1 MELDFPSFSSFTQS
15 MFKSLVSALLAILL
29 LAAPGLA
36 DERVAIVRS
45 NGLLVF
51 LPNIDGPGTYGT
63 YLVPNE
69 LGRTDI
75 DRFLHHGNPIQ
86 INFLPPSEL
95 PRNFADFGEK
105 EKLEAFF
112 ETEAGHLSKAFNH
125 DVAFTD
131 IKSSSFDG
139 VDYRSGT
146 VSFLDASG
154 RRVEI
159 RITARTA
166 GGGILHAG
174 YQPENPDS
182 ISKTR
187 NMVDA
192 LLRSF
197 ELVRRPL
204 NSEELAKRSKES
216 KK

>member
-1 MELDFPSFSSFTQS
+1 MIKVPLF
-15 MFKSLVSALLAILL
+15 ALLAILL
-29 LAAPGLA
+29 CATPGLA
-36 DERVAIVRS
+36 DERVAIVRA

-51 LPNIDGPGTYGT
+51 LPDIDGPNTYGT

-69 LGRTDI
+69 LGRAEL

-95 PRNFADFGEK
+95 PGNFADLGEE

-112 ETEAGHLSKAFNH
+112 ETEARHLTKAFNQ

-154 RRVEI
+154 RRLEI

-166 GGGILHAG
+166 GEGILHAG
-174 YQPENPDS
+174 YQPENPDT
-182 ISKTR
+182 ISKAR